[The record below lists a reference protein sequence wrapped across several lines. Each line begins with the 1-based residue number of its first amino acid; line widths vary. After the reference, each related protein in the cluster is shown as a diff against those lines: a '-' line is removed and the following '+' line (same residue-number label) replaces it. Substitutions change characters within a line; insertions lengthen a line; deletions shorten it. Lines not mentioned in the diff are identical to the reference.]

1 MILLLGT
8 PVAKTIKDDC
18 KLKVIGF
25 QEKYNR
31 LPQLAVIL
39 VGDNPSSQSYVK
51 GKRKACDYVGIKHK
65 DIYLEKD
72 TSEKQILTIIEELNK
87 DDKVDGI
94 LVQLPL
100 PPQISETKV
109 NNAIIP
115 EKDVDGFNPVNVG
128 SLLLGRKSLSP
139 CTPRGILKMLDY
151 YEINTEG
158 KNVCIV
164 GRSNL
169 VGKPMASMLIQKDRN
184 ATVTICHTHT
194 KNLIEFTSKA
204 DILIIA
210 VGKPSMFKKEMLKQN
225 AVVIDVGITMVKD
238 SSSKKGYVW
247 KGDVDFEDVKQK
259 CAAITPV
266 PKGIGPMT
274 IAVLM
279 ENTLDAALSREER
292 K

>member
-8 PVAKTIKDDC
+8 PVAKAIKDEC
-18 KLKVIGF
+18 KLKIIDF
-25 QEKYNR
+25 QAKYNR

-65 DIYLEKD
+65 DIFLKED
-72 TSEKQILTIIEELNK
+72 TSEKKLLTIIEELNL

-109 NNAIIP
+109 NDAIIP

-151 YEINTEG
+151 YGITTEG
-158 KNVCIV
+158 KNV
-164 GRSNL
+164 
-169 VGKPMASMLIQKDRN
+169 
-184 ATVTICHTHT
+184 
-194 KNLIEFTSKA
+194 
-204 DILIIA
+204 
-210 VGKPSMFKKEMLKQN
+210 
-225 AVVIDVGITMVKD
+225 
-238 SSSKKGYVW
+238 
-247 KGDVDFEDVKQK
+247 
-259 CAAITPV
+259 
-266 PKGIGPMT
+266 
-274 IAVLM
+274 
-279 ENTLDAALSREER
+279 
-292 K
+292 